1 MFMAMRMMV
10 SMMTWR
16 SRPSRNAPPF
26 SNWAPRIPLDSLH
39 ILKKDLRK
47 NQASKADRRFTKDS
61 LTNTSR
67 IPKIKP
73 AKIIL
78 LVLITLIVIR
88 RSGETPDRGLIK
100 LSVWTFENILFFD
113 DDISSTPDNNVLWW
127 HRALCQ
133 DRELWWR
140 DFPLFCRQFP
150 RLGLVTQQRGGFR

>member
-1 MFMAMRMMV
+1 MFLSQYV
-10 SMMTWR
+10 YGDEDDGVNDDLEI
-16 SRPSRNAPPF
+16 RPSRNAPPF
-26 SNWAPRIPLDSLH
+26 SNWALRIPLDPLH

-100 LSVWTFENILFFD
+100 LSVWSFENILFVD
-113 DDISSTPDNNVLWW
+113 DDISSTPDDNVLW
-127 HRALCQ
+127 
-133 DRELWWR
+133 
-140 DFPLFCRQFP
+140 
-150 RLGLVTQQRGGFR
+150 

>member
-26 SNWAPRIPLDSLH
+26 SNWALRIPLDPLH

-100 LSVWTFENILFFD
+100 LSVWSFENILFFD
-113 DDISSTPDNNVLWW
+113 DDISSTPDDNVLWW
-127 HRALCQ
+127 RRALCQ

>member
-1 MFMAMRMMV
+1 MFLSQYV
-10 SMMTWR
+10 YGDEDDGVNDDLEI
-16 SRPSRNAPPF
+16 RPSRNAPPF
-26 SNWAPRIPLDSLH
+26 SNWALRIPLDPLH

-100 LSVWTFENILFFD
+100 LSVWSFENILFFD
-113 DDISSTPDNNVLWW
+113 DDISSTPDNNVLW
-127 HRALCQ
+127 
-133 DRELWWR
+133 
-140 DFPLFCRQFP
+140 
-150 RLGLVTQQRGGFR
+150 

>member
-1 MFMAMRMMV
+1 MFLSQYV
-10 SMMTWR
+10 YGDEDDGVNDDLEI
-16 SRPSRNAPPF
+16 RPSRNAPPF
-26 SNWAPRIPLDSLH
+26 SNWALRIPLDPLH

-47 NQASKADRRFTKDS
+47 NQASKADRRFTKDG

-100 LSVWTFENILFFD
+100 LSVWSFENILFFD
-113 DDISSTPDNNVLWW
+113 DDISSTPDNNVLW
-127 HRALCQ
+127 
-133 DRELWWR
+133 
-140 DFPLFCRQFP
+140 
-150 RLGLVTQQRGGFR
+150 